1 MESEA
6 GWVPALMHYRQ
17 HHAIRKVRIYCAN
30 DAAHQILVALVSVR
44 AYDNLLDYITEYLI
58 HIDVLGQLRH

>member
-1 MESEA
+1 
-6 GWVPALMHYRQ
+6 MHYRQ